1 MEKENITIANENKLQ
16 AATYSEPLTA
26 FTVGWNDYTP
36 AKLLEFIA
44 PSIPVGRR
52 FEFKRADN
60 AEAFYS
66 ESDDLRAIGS
76 EFKRVVYHGETVN
89 EKTLNKGLT
98 IRVDHDEV
106 ADDNWQERYTQI
118 LLQRLLRNELRRA
131 VSALQTI
138 AKIDED
144 AVLWSDESA
153 ANPDADIRALLSEAA
168 DESGIRPNKI
178 LFGEDAWNF
187 RMSCLESQSSS
198 VAFRASSLSPEELGK
213 KFMLDGCEVVSARY
227 QATSTTKAKIASDKV
242 FAFCAFD
249 GVSKDE
255 PSNLK
260 RFYTPT
266 QDGTPFRVYCDEHAK
281 YTDITVEHY
290 SSIIAASDLGVRAI
304 SVKNSAN

>member
-1 MEKENITIANENKLQ
+1 MENQNITTANENKLQ
-16 AATYSEPLTA
+16 ASTYSEPLTA
-26 FTVGWNDYTP
+26 FTVGWNDYAP
-36 AKLLEFIA
+36 ARILEFIA
-44 PSIPVGRR
+44 PSIAVGRR

-76 EFKRVVYHGETVN
+76 EFKRVRYNGDSIN

-118 LLQRLLRNELRRA
+118 LLQRLLRNELRIA

-138 AKIDED
+138 ATFADST
-144 AVLWSDESA
+144 VVWSQSGTN
-153 ANPDADIRALLSEAA
+153 NPDADLRNMLSLAS
-168 DESGIRPNKI
+168 DSSGIRPNKI
-178 LFGEDAWNF
+178 LFGEDAWNT
-187 RMSCLESQSSS
+187 RMSCLESQSTS
-198 VAFRASSLSPEELGK
+198 VAFRASALSPAELGN

-227 QATSTTKAKIASDKV
+227 QASPTTKAKIASDKV

-290 SSIIAASDLGVRAI
+290 SSIIATSNLGVRGI
-304 SVKNSAN
+304 SVSNS